1 MVGFVPAIFF
11 WWDTVTAN
19 GLLLEVDKLLQLDR
33 KYRFCGQDI
42 AWGSMGQG
50 EPIVLVHGTPFSSQV
65 WRRIAPWLARRR
77 AVYYFD
83 LLGYGES
90 EKRQGQDVSLGIQN
104 QVLAEMLKH
113 WSLEKPEVVA
123 HDFGGA
129 TVLRGYYL
137 QGLRYSRLT
146 LIDPVALS
154 PWGSPFVQH
163 VRKHE
168 EAFSGLLAYAHD
180 ALLSAYLQGA
190 SFNRL
195 TSDALEIYATPWRED
210 IGQGA
215 FYRQIAQMDQKYT
228 DEIEPFYGK
237 LECSTQIL
245 WGEEDRWIP
254 IATGERLAA
263 MMTNGQLIRVPRA
276 GHLVQE
282 DAPEAIVAAIL
293 QR

>member
-1 MVGFVPAIFF
+1 M
-11 WWDTVTAN
+11 
-19 GLLLEVDKLLQLDR
+19 LQLDR
-33 KYRFCGQDI
+33 KYKFRGQDI
-42 AWGSMGQG
+42 AWGTMGQG

-65 WRRIAPWLARRR
+65 WRRIAPWLAHHR
-77 AVYYFD
+77 AVYFFD
-83 LLGYGES
+83 LLGYGDS
-90 EKRQGQDVSLGIQN
+90 EKLQGQDVSLGIQN
-104 QVLAEMLKH
+104 QVLADMLKF

-163 VRKHE
+163 VRKFE
-168 EAFSGLLAYAHD
+168 EAFSGLPAYAHD
-180 ALLSAYLQGA
+180 ALLAAYLQGA
-190 SFNRL
+190 SFKGL
-195 TSDALEIYATPWRED
+195 SSEALEIYSASWRGEV
-210 IGQGA
+210 GQRA

-228 DEIEPFYGK
+228 DEIEPKYGK
-237 LECSTQIL
+237 LDCPTQIL

-254 IATGERLAA
+254 IATGERLAKLMA
-263 MMTNGQLIRVPRA
+263 NGQLFRIPHA

-293 QR
+293 QS

>member
-1 MVGFVPAIFF
+1 M
-11 WWDTVTAN
+11 
-19 GLLLEVDKLLQLDR
+19 LQLDR
-33 KYRFCGQDI
+33 KYKFRGQDI
-42 AWGSMGQG
+42 AWGTMGQG

-65 WRRIAPWLARRR
+65 WRRIAPWLASHGT
-77 AVYYFD
+77 VYFYD

-90 EKRQGQDVSLGIQN
+90 KKRKSQDVSLGIQN
-104 QVLAEMLKH
+104 QVLAEMLGH
-113 WSLEKPEVVA
+113 WALNKPEVVA

-146 LIDPVALS
+146 LIDPVSLS

-163 VRKHE
+163 VRKHW
-168 EAFSGLLAYAHD
+168 EAFSGLPAYAHD
-180 ALLSAYLQGA
+180 ALLGAYLQGA
-190 SFNRL
+190 SFKGL
-195 TSDALEIYATPWRED
+195 TSEALEIYAAPWHGST
-210 IGQGA
+210 GQGA

-228 DEIEPFYGK
+228 DEIEPLYGK
-237 LECSTQIL
+237 LECPTQIL

-254 IATGERLAA
+254 ISTGEKLASLMTDGRL
-263 MMTNGQLIRVPRA
+263 TRVPQA

-282 DAPEAIVAAIL
+282 DAPEAIVAAVL

>member
-1 MVGFVPAIFF
+1 M
-11 WWDTVTAN
+11 
-19 GLLLEVDKLLQLDR
+19 LQLDR
-33 KYRFCGQDI
+33 RFKFRGQEI
-42 AWGSMGQG
+42 AWGSIGIG

-65 WRRIAPWLARRR
+65 WRRIAPWLARDR
-77 AVYYFD
+77 AVYFFD

-104 QVLAEMLKH
+104 EVLTEMFKH
-113 WSLEKPEVVA
+113 WSLERPEVVA

-168 EAFSGLLAYAHD
+168 EAFSGLPAYAHD
-180 ALLSAYLQGA
+180 ALLAAYLQGA
-190 SFNRL
+190 SFRGL
-195 TSDALEIYATPWRED
+195 TGEALEIYAAPWRGAV
-210 IGQGA
+210 GQGA

-228 DEIEPFYGK
+228 DEIESQYRK
-237 LECSTQIL
+237 LDCPAQIL

-254 IATGERLAA
+254 IATGERLAKL
-263 MMTNGQLIRVPRA
+263 MTNGHLIRVPHA

>member
-1 MVGFVPAIFF
+1 M
-11 WWDTVTAN
+11 
-19 GLLLEVDKLLQLDR
+19 LQLDR
-33 KYRFCGQDI
+33 RYKFRGQEI
-42 AWGSMGQG
+42 AWGSIGIG

-65 WRRIAPWLARRR
+65 WRRIAPWLVRHRT
-77 AVYYFD
+77 VYFFD

-104 QVLAEMLKH
+104 LVLAEILKH
-113 WSLEKPEVVA
+113 WSLERPEVVA

-129 TVLRGYYL
+129 TALRGYYL

-163 VRKHE
+163 VRKYE
-168 EAFSGLLAYAHD
+168 NAFSGLPDYAHD
-180 ALLSAYLQGA
+180 ALLGAYLQGA
-190 SFNRL
+190 SFQGL
-195 TSDALEIYATPWRED
+195 SGEAVEIYSAPWRGD
-210 IGQGA
+210 VGRRA
-215 FYRQIAQMDQKYT
+215 FYHQIAHMDQKYT
-228 DEIEPFYGK
+228 DEIEPQYGK
-237 LECSTQIL
+237 LDCPTQIL
-245 WGEEDRWIP
+245 WGEEDGWIP

-263 MMTNGQLIRVPRA
+263 LMTNGQLIRVAHA

-293 QR
+293 HKD

>member
-1 MVGFVPAIFF
+1 M
-11 WWDTVTAN
+11 
-19 GLLLEVDKLLQLDR
+19 LQLDR
-33 KYRFCGQDI
+33 RYKFRGQDV
-42 AWGSMGQG
+42 AWGTIGSG

-65 WRRIAPWLARRR
+65 WRRIAPWLARHR
-77 AVYYFD
+77 AVYFFD

-104 QVLAEMLKH
+104 LVFAEMLKL
-113 WSLEKPEVVA
+113 WSLEKSEVVA

-146 LIDPVALS
+146 LIDPVSLS

-168 EAFSGLLAYAHD
+168 EAFSGLPAYAHE
-180 ALLSAYLQGA
+180 ALLGAYLQRA
-190 SFNRL
+190 SFRGLSN
-195 TSDALEIYATPWRED
+195 DAIEIYAAPWRGD
-210 IGQGA
+210 IGQEA

-228 DEIEPFYGK
+228 DEIEPKYGK
-237 LECSTQIL
+237 LDCPTQIL
-245 WGEEDRWIP
+245 WGKEDRWIP
-254 IATGERLAA
+254 ILTGEKLSSL
-263 MMTNGQLIRVPRA
+263 MTDGQLTRIPHA

-282 DAPEAIVAAIL
+282 DAPEAIVAAFL

>member
-1 MVGFVPAIFF
+1 M
-11 WWDTVTAN
+11 
-19 GLLLEVDKLLQLDR
+19 LQLDR
-33 KYRFCGQDI
+33 RYKFRGQDI
-42 AWGSMGQG
+42 AWGSIGSG

-65 WRRIAPWLARRR
+65 WRRIAPWLARHRT
-77 AVYYFD
+77 VYFFD

-90 EKRQGQDVSLGIQN
+90 EKRSGQDVSLGIQN
-104 QVLAEMLKH
+104 EVLAEMLGH
-113 WSLEKPEVVA
+113 WALNKPEIVA

-137 QGLRYSRLT
+137 QGLRYSKLT

-168 EAFSGLLAYAHD
+168 EAFSGLPAYAHD
-180 ALLSAYLQGA
+180 ALLAAYLQGA
-190 SFNRL
+190 SFKGLSGEAVETYSR
-195 TSDALEIYATPWRED
+195 PWRGSV
-210 IGQGA
+210 GQGA

-228 DEIEPFYGK
+228 DEIEPKYGRPD
-237 LECSTQIL
+237 CPTQIL
-245 WGEEDRWIP
+245 WGEEDHWIP
-254 IATGERLAA
+254 IATGERLAGL
-263 MMTNGQLIRVPRA
+263 MTNGRLIHVPNA

>member
-1 MVGFVPAIFF
+1 M
-11 WWDTVTAN
+11 
-19 GLLLEVDKLLQLDR
+19 
-33 KYRFCGQDI
+33 
-42 AWGSMGQG
+42 
-50 EPIVLVHGTPFSSQV
+50 LVHGTPFSSQV
-65 WRRIAPWLARRR
+65 WRRIAPWLAPHRT
-77 AVYYFD
+77 VYFFD

-90 EKRQGQDVSLGIQN
+90 EKRKSQDVSLGIQN
-104 QVLAEMLKH
+104 QVLAEMLKL

-168 EAFSGLLAYAHD
+168 EAFNGLPAYAHE
-180 ALLSAYLQGA
+180 ALLGAYLQGA
-190 SFNRL
+190 SFRGLSNE
-195 TSDALEIYATPWRED
+195 AVEIYAAPWRGD
-210 IGQGA
+210 LGQGA

-228 DEIEPFYGK
+228 NEIEPKYGK
-237 LECSTQIL
+237 LDCPTQIL
-245 WGEEDRWIP
+245 WGEEDRWIS
-254 IATGERLAA
+254 ILTGEELSSL
-263 MMTNGQLIRVPRA
+263 MTDGQLTRVPHA

-293 QR
+293 QH

>member
-1 MVGFVPAIFF
+1 M
-11 WWDTVTAN
+11 
-19 GLLLEVDKLLQLDR
+19 LQLNR
-33 KYRFCGQDI
+33 RYKFRGQDI
-42 AWGSMGQG
+42 AWGSIGGG

-65 WRRIAPWLARRR
+65 WRRIAPWLARQRT
-77 AVYYFD
+77 VYYFD

-90 EKRQGQDVSLGIQN
+90 EKREGQDVSLGIQN
-104 QVLAEMLKH
+104 EVLAEMLGH
-113 WSLEKPEVVA
+113 WALKQPEVAA

-137 QGLRYSRLT
+137 QGLRYSKLT

-168 EAFSGLLAYAHD
+168 EAFSGLPAYAHD
-180 ALLSAYLQGA
+180 ALLGAYLQGA
-190 SFNRL
+190 SCRGL
-195 TSDALEIYATPWRED
+195 SAETLEIYSSPWRGNV
-210 IGQGA
+210 GQGA

-228 DEIEPFYGK
+228 DEIEPRYGQMD
-237 LECSTQIL
+237 CPVQIL

-254 IATGERLAA
+254 VEAGKRLADFIA
-263 MMTNGQLIRVPRA
+263 NRSLIRVPKA

-282 DAPEAIVAAIL
+282 DAPEAVVAAIL
-293 QR
+293 QQA

>member
-1 MVGFVPAIFF
+1 M
-11 WWDTVTAN
+11 
-19 GLLLEVDKLLQLDR
+19 LQLDHR
-33 KYRFCGQDI
+33 YSFRGQGI
-42 AWGSMGQG
+42 AWGSIGSG

-65 WRRIAPWLARRR
+65 WRRIAPWLARHRT
-77 AVYYFD
+77 VYFFD

-90 EKRQGQDVSLGIQN
+90 EKQQGQDVSLGVQN

-137 QGLRYSRLT
+137 QRLRYSKLT

-163 VRKHE
+163 VRQHE
-168 EAFSGLLAYAHD
+168 EAFIGLPAYAHD
-180 ALLSAYLQGA
+180 ALLGAYLQGA
-190 SFNRL
+190 SFRGL
-195 TSDALEIYATPWRED
+195 TGEAIEIYAAPWRGD
-210 IGQGA
+210 VGQGA
-215 FYRQIAQMDQKYT
+215 FYRQIVQMNQKYT
-228 DEIEPFYGK
+228 DEIEPQYGK
-237 LECSTQIL
+237 LDCPMQIL

-254 IATGERLAA
+254 IEIGERLARLMA
-263 MMTNGQLIRVPRA
+263 NGQLFRIPCA

-293 QR
+293 QH